1 MNILDKINELL
12 NEYRDEEKRIIAN
25 YRQEKEA
32 ISNEYKSNIAN
43 DKINILAENSKD
55 AVRKVYNNFISKSKD
70 ELAKAENDIKSNKP
84 KEKDNLV
91 LNNQLLK
98 LNLIKDNK
106 KALLKEIEN
115 NKDDYELL
123 EIIEDMSS
131 SLSDNDEIKQSI
143 NAIKNQSPV
152 AILEQAK
159 QNLKYYEIQGTDLS
173 KFNDNS
179 LSAYEIGADKGSQ
192 FSL

>member
-1 MNILDKINELL
+1 MNILEKINELL
-12 NEYRDEEKRIIAN
+12 NEYKEEEKRIIAN

-32 ISNEYKSNIAN
+32 IFNEYKSNIAN

-55 AVRKVYNNFISKSKD
+55 AVRKAHDNFISKSKD
-70 ELAKAENDIKSNKP
+70 ELTRAEKDINSNKP
-84 KEKDNLV
+84 KDKDNLV

-115 NKDDYELL
+115 NKYDAELL

-131 SLSDNDEIKQSI
+131 PLSNNDEIKQSI
-143 NAIKNQSPV
+143 NAIRNQSPI
-152 AILEQAK
+152 AILEKAK
-159 QNLKYYEIQGTDLS
+159 RNLKYYEIQGTDLS

-179 LSAYEIGADKGSQ
+179 LSAYEIGADKDSQ

>member
-1 MNILDKINELL
+1 M
-12 NEYRDEEKRIIAN
+12 
-25 YRQEKEA
+25 
-32 ISNEYKSNIAN
+32 
-43 DKINILAENSKD
+43 
-55 AVRKVYNNFISKSKD
+55 
-70 ELAKAENDIKSNKP
+70 
-84 KEKDNLV
+84 
-91 LNNQLLK
+91 
-98 LNLIKDNK
+98 
-106 KALLKEIEN
+106 LKEIEN

-123 EIIEDMSS
+123 EMIEDMSS

>member
-12 NEYRDEEKRIIAN
+12 NEYGDEEKRIVAN

-32 ISNEYKSNIAN
+32 ILNEYKSNIAN

-55 AVRKVYNNFISKSKD
+55 AVRKAFNNFISKSKD
-70 ELAKAENDIKSNKP
+70 ELARAENNIKSIKP
-84 KEKDNLV
+84 KEKDSLV

-115 NKDDYELL
+115 NKNDYELL

-131 SLSDNDEIKQSI
+131 PLSNNDEIKQSI
-143 NAIKNQSPV
+143 NAIRNQSPM

-179 LSAYEIGADKGSQ
+179 LSAYEIGIDKGSQ
-192 FSL
+192 FNL

>member
-70 ELAKAENDIKSNKP
+70 NYKTENDIKSNK
-84 KEKDNLV
+84 
-91 LNNQLLK
+91 LK
-98 LNLIKDNK
+98 KLI
-106 KALLKEIEN
+106 
-115 NKDDYELL
+115 
-123 EIIEDMSS
+123 
-131 SLSDNDEIKQSI
+131 
-143 NAIKNQSPV
+143 
-152 AILEQAK
+152 
-159 QNLKYYEIQGTDLS
+159 
-173 KFNDNS
+173 
-179 LSAYEIGADKGSQ
+179 
-192 FSL
+192 